1 MIELKKLQKKEN
13 KFSMKKKKALKAS
26 RVRKSV
32 KKNKKLLRKNIIHRK
47 KRIIHHHKKKKIVR
61 RHYKKRVSKIPI
73 VISVT
78 PVVTI
83 TESSKRGK
91 RSRGTSVNKMYF
103 TKDTEDAIIAYNN
116 ATDSQIREDI
126 YNNKIKHPFE
136 KLVENI
142 FNTFKFSYFE
152 IGPLDVQKET
162 VAHLVSNMH
171 KFEAGK
177 GKAFSYFSIIAKHY
191 LIALN
196 NSTYKRRNQ
205 HVEISEEH
213 DENTV
218 QLQTEDKHYKDAE
231 MHEFMNLMIKFW
243 ENNVKKIFTKQRD
256 LDIANA
262 VIELFRSSD
271 RIDAF
276 NKKALYLY
284 IREISSCKTQQITKV
299 INKMKQY
306 QNNISRSYLNQGSI
320 NTENYIKV

>member
-1 MIELKKLQKKEN
+1 
-13 KFSMKKKKALKAS
+13 MKKKKVLKAC
-26 RVRKSV
+26 RVRKSI
-32 KKNKKLLRKNIIHRK
+32 KKNKKLFRKKSVHRK
-47 KRIIHHHKKKKIVR
+47 RKVICHYKKKKIVH
-61 RHYKKRVSKIPI
+61 RHYKKRVSKVPI
-73 VISVT
+73 TVSPVILSVT
-78 PVVTI
+78 PI
-83 TESSKRGK
+83 TTSLTKRGR

-103 TKDTEDAIIAYNN
+103 TKDTEDSIIAYNN
-116 ATDSQIREDI
+116 TTDSQIREDL
-126 YNNKIKHPFE
+126 YNTKIKHPFE

-231 MHEFMNLMIKFW
+231 MHEFMGLMIRFW

>member
-1 MIELKKLQKKEN
+1 
-13 KFSMKKKKALKAS
+13 MKKRKVLKHR
-26 RVRKSV
+26 RVRPSI
-32 KKNKKLLRKNIIHRK
+32 KKNKKLSRKIIVRHKRK
-47 KRIIHHHKKKKIVR
+47 VIRHYNKKKIVH
-61 RHYKKRVSKIPI
+61 RHYKKRISKAPVVVSP
-73 VISVT
+73 VVLTVT
-78 PVVTI
+78 PATNS
-83 TESSKRGK
+83 SSKSSRK
-91 RSRGTSVNKMYF
+91 SRSTTSINKMYF
-103 TKDTEDAIIAYNN
+103 TKDTEDSIITYNN
-116 ATDSQIREDI
+116 TTDAQIREDI
-126 YNNKIKHPFE
+126 YNTKIKRPFE

-205 HVEISEEH
+205 HVEISEER

-231 MHEFMNLMIKFW
+231 MREFMTLMIKFW
-243 ENNVKKIFTKQRD
+243 ENNVGKIFTKQRD